1 VLGREAPAFNDL
13 PAPESARPVSA
24 GRPRLLGAQASFPPV
39 SLELVLLAAAF
50 AFGLAV
56 QSRYRAEALRAS
68 AWTAYFWTLTPALVF
83 YAFSTVTFD
92 RELTLA
98 LTAAILSSWLVIGLG
113 LLYALL
119 VARERDERGAL
130 ALGAGFPNTG
140 FVGYPLA
147 QIAFGAPGLALMVIY
162 DRLAMLVPST
172 AVSTAI
178 ARLHGR
184 RQPPADRARQ
194 LAVLLVN
201 PPLLAMAG
209 AIALRIAGWELPG
222 LDRLGALAGD
232 AIGPAGFFL
241 LGLSLPLE
249 RAVLAATELKRA
261 AGALAIRFA
270 VAPLVLL
277 ACGLVLG
284 ARVPDVFVLAAAMP
298 CAFHLLVLARV
309 FDVRPQLMRVL
320 VVASTVAAV
329 IAVVAG
335 NALL

>member
-1 VLGREAPAFNDL
+1 MLV
-13 PAPESARPVSA
+13 
-24 GRPRLLGAQASFPPV
+24 
-39 SLELVLLAAAF
+39 ELVLLAASLAL
-50 AFGLAV
+50 GLAV
-56 QSRYRAEALRAS
+56 QSRHRGESLRAR
-68 AWTAYFWTLTPALVF
+68 AWTAYFWTLTPALVV
-83 YAFSTVTFD
+83 YAFSTVSFD

-98 LTAAILSSWLVIGLG
+98 LAAAILASWLVIGLG
-113 LLYALL
+113 LLYAML
-119 VARERDERGAL
+119 VTRETDERGAL

-147 QIAFGAPGLALMVIY
+147 EIAFGAPGLALMVVY

-178 ARLHGR
+178 ARLYGR
-184 RQPPADRARQ
+184 RRPPGSRARRI
-194 LAVLLVN
+194 AVVLVN

-209 AIALRIAGWELPG
+209 AIAFRLAGVELPG
-222 LDRLGALAGD
+222 LDRLGALAGA

-249 RAVLAATELKRA
+249 RVAHGAAEVRRA

-277 ACGLVLG
+277 ACGLALG
-284 ARVPDVFVLAAAMP
+284 VPIPRAFVLAAAMP
-298 CAFHLLVLARV
+298 CAFHLLILARV
-309 FDVRPQLMRVL
+309 FEVRPRLMRLL
-320 VVASTVAAV
+320 VVASTVPAV